1 MTTVLVL
8 TGHIGSGKST
18 VAARV
23 VALARK
29 RGLRCGGLLCSARL
43 DADGRKVGIDGERL
57 GTGERRHLADRS
69 ISRPGLR
76 CGVWRFE
83 PDAMEWSLRVLMGAV
98 SQRPDL
104 LVIDEL
110 GPMELL
116 EDRGLAP
123 IIPELKAGRVP
134 LALVLVRKSL
144 LPALMERLMGCEIRV
159 YETAPETR
167 NALPETI
174 AREWFGA
181 ATPTPPTPP
190 A

>member
-18 VAARV
+18 AAARV

-43 DADGRKVGIDGERL
+43 DAAGRKVGIDGERL
-57 GTGERRHLADRS
+57 DTGEQRPLA
-69 ISRPGLR
+69 SRDASSEGLR
-76 CGVWRFE
+76 CGIWTFE
-83 PDAMEWSLRVLMGAV
+83 PGAMEWSLDAVLDAV
-98 SQRPDL
+98 QQRPDL
-104 LVIDEL
+104 LVVDEL